1 MRVPF
6 LRLKH
11 KSQRINHFFP
21 DTCEYD
27 CEPNG
32 KCSVTFSSTRHGG
45 NKGSR
50 KGSCFPENFGGDC
63 FGTPPKCTR
72 CKFKC
77 LNRNGDKFK
86 EEV

>member
-1 MRVPF
+1 MRFPC

-11 KSQRINHFFP
+11 EPQRINPSIP

-32 KCSVTFSSTRHGG
+32 KCSVTFASTGPEG
-45 NKGSR
+45 NKVSR
-50 KGSCFPENFGGDC
+50 KGSCFPEKFGGNC
-63 FGTPPKCTR
+63 FGTPTKCTK
-72 CKFKC
+72 CKLKC